1 MITLNIHTIILAAG
15 KGTRMNTNLPK
26 VMQPLGGHTL
36 ISRVIKTAKTSSK
49 KISVIV
55 GHQKDQLKEHIASID
70 PTIQTADQNEQ
81 LGTAHAVKTASHLI
95 KDNEKVLILYGDV
108 PLIRNETIEELISSE
123 QECTLL
129 SMKLNDPTGYGRII
143 TNQENLAIRIIEQ
156 KDASAE
162 ERKIQEVFT
171 GILLIDGSLLK
182 PVLEEINNQ
191 NAANEYYLTD
201 LVEILYAK
209 GVKINCI
216 QANPAEVAGA
226 NNKHELH
233 ELESILRKMSA
244 EKLLEQGITL
254 LDAARIDVRGEVEA
268 GKDCSVD
275 VNVIFEGK
283 VTLGN
288 NVTIKSN
295 VVLQDVS
302 IGDNTIIES
311 FSHLSSA
318 KVGSNCNIGPYARLR
333 EGSEISNDVQIGNF
347 VETKKTKLG
356 DGAKANHLAYLG
368 DSEIGDKTN
377 IGAGTITCNYDG
389 TSKHKTTIGEG
400 SFIGTNSSLVAPV
413 NIGKG
418 AYVGA
423 GSVITK
429 DVPDESLA
437 IGRGKQVT
445 KEGWAKNKK

>member
-1 MITLNIHTIILAAG
+1 MNIHTIILAAG

-36 ISRVIKTAKTSSK
+36 ISHVIKTAKTNSK
-49 KISVIV
+49 DVTVVV
-55 GHQKDQLKEHIASID
+55 GHQKDLLKEHIASID
-70 PTIQTADQNEQ
+70 QNIQTVDQNEQ
-81 LGTAHAVKTASHLI
+81 LGTAHAVKTAAHLI
-95 KDNEKVLILYGDV
+95 QDNEKVLVLYGDV
-108 PLIRNETIEELISSE
+108 PLISNETIEALISTGG
-123 QECTLL
+123 ECTLL
-129 SMKLNDPTGYGRII
+129 SMMLNDPTGYGRII
-143 TNQENLAIRIIEQ
+143 TNKENLALRIIEQ
-156 KDASAE
+156 KDASSE

-182 PVLEEINNQ
+182 PALDEINNQ

-201 LVEILYAK
+201 LVEILSAK

-216 QANPAEVAGA
+216 QADPAEVVGA

-254 LDAARIDVRGEVEA
+254 LDSARIDVRGEVEA

-283 VTLGN
+283 VTLGD

-302 IGDNTIIES
+302 IGDNSTIDS

-318 KVGSNCNIGPYARLR
+318 TVGSNCNIGPYARLR
-333 EGSEISNDVQIGNF
+333 EGSEIGNNAKVGNF

-368 DSEIGDKTN
+368 DADIGDRTN

-389 TSKHKTTIGEG
+389 NNKHQTTIGEE

-413 NIGKG
+413 EIGKG

-429 DVPDESLA
+429 DVPDEALA
-437 IGRGKQVT
+437 VARGKQVT
-445 KEGWAKNKK
+445 KEDWAKNKK

>member
-1 MITLNIHTIILAAG
+1 LNIHTIILAAG

-36 ISRVIKTAKTSSK
+36 ISHVIKTAKKNSK
-49 KISVIV
+49 NTTVVV
-55 GHQKDQLKEHIASID
+55 GHQKDLLKEHIASID
-70 PTIQTADQNEQ
+70 SNIQTADQDDQ
-81 LGTAHAVKTASHLI
+81 LGTAHAVKTAAHLI
-95 KDNEKVLILYGDV
+95 KEDERVLVLYGDV
-108 PLIRNETIEELISSE
+108 PLISHKTIEALIESG

-129 SMKLNDPTGYGRII
+129 AMKLADPTGYGRIV
-143 TNQENLAIRIIEQ
+143 TNEQNLALRIIEQ
-156 KDASAE
+156 KDASE
-162 ERKIQEVFT
+162 DERKIQDVFT
-171 GILLIDGSLLK
+171 GILLIDGGLL
-182 PVLEEINNQ
+182 LSALDEINNQ

-201 LVEILYAK
+201 LVEILSTK

-216 QANPAEVAGA
+216 QADPTEVLGA

-233 ELESILRKMSA
+233 QLESILRKMSA
-244 EKLLEQGITL
+244 EKLLKQGITL
-254 LDAARIDVRGEVEA
+254 LDATRVDVRGEVEA

-283 VTLGN
+283 VSLGE

-295 VVLQDVS
+295 VVLQDVY
-302 IGDNTIIES
+302 IGDNSIVES

-318 KVGSNCNIGPYARLR
+318 TVGSNCSIGPYARLR
-333 EGSEISNDVQIGNF
+333 EGSEIGDNAKIGNF

-368 DSEIGDKTN
+368 DAEIGDKTN

-389 TSKHKTTIGEG
+389 ANKHKTTIGEE

-429 DVPDESLA
+429 DVPDEALA
-437 IGRGKQVT
+437 VGRGKQVT
-445 KEGWAKNKK
+445 KEDWAKNKK

>member
-1 MITLNIHTIILAAG
+1 LNIHTIILAAG

-36 ISRVIKTAKTSSK
+36 ISHVIKTAKTNSK
-49 KISVIV
+49 DVTVVV
-55 GHQKDQLKEHIASID
+55 GHQKDLLKEHIASID
-70 PTIQTADQNEQ
+70 PNIQTVDQNEQ
-81 LGTAHAVKTASHLI
+81 LGTAHAVKTATHLI
-95 KDNEKVLILYGDV
+95 QDNEKVLVLYGDV
-108 PLIRNETIEELISSE
+108 PLISNETIETLISSG

-129 SMKLNDPTGYGRII
+129 SMMLNDPTGYGRII
-143 TNQENLAIRIIEQ
+143 TNKENLALRIIEQ
-156 KDASAE
+156 KDASSE

-182 PVLEEINNQ
+182 LALDEINNQ

-201 LVEILYAK
+201 LVEILSAK

-216 QANPAEVAGA
+216 QANPAEVVGA
-226 NNKHELH
+226 NNKYELH

-254 LDAARIDVRGEVEA
+254 IDTARIDVRGEVEA

-283 VTLGN
+283 VTLGD

-302 IGDNTIIES
+302 IGDNSVIDS
-311 FSHLSSA
+311 FSHLSSTT
-318 KVGSNCNIGPYARLR
+318 VGSNCNIGPYARLR
-333 EGSEISNDVQIGNF
+333 EGSEIGNNAKVGNF

-368 DSEIGDKTN
+368 DADIGDRTN

-389 TSKHKTTIGEG
+389 TNKHQTTIGKE
-400 SFIGTNSSLVAPV
+400 SFIGTNSSLVAPI

-423 GSVITK
+423 GSTITK
-429 DVPDESLA
+429 DVPDEALA
-437 IGRGKQVT
+437 VGRGKQVI
-445 KEGWAKNKK
+445 KEDWAKNKK

>member
-1 MITLNIHTIILAAG
+1 MNIHTIILAAG
-15 KGTRMNTNLPK
+15 QGTRMNTNLPK
-26 VMQPLGGHTL
+26 VMQPLGGQSL
-36 ISRVIKTAKTSSK
+36 ISHVIKTAKESSK
-49 KISVIV
+49 NITVVV
-55 GHQKDQLKEHIASID
+55 GHEKALLKQHLATID
-70 PTIQTADQNEQ
+70 PQILTADQDEQ
-81 LGTAHAVKTASHLI
+81 LGTAHAVKTAAHLI
-95 KDNEKVLILYGDV
+95 KDGEKVLVLYGDV
-108 PLIRNETIEELISSE
+108 PLISSRTIAALIDSG

-129 SMKLNDPTGYGRII
+129 SMILTDPTGYGRVV
-143 TNQENLAIRIIEQ
+143 TNDHNQALKIIEQ
-156 KDASAE
+156 KDASDD
-162 ERKIQEVFT
+162 ERLIQEVFT
-171 GILLIDGSLLK
+171 GILLIDGQLLK
-182 PVLEEINNQ
+182 SALEDISNQ

-201 LVEILYAK
+201 LVEILSAK

-216 QANPAEVAGA
+216 QANPSEVMGA
-226 NNKHELH
+226 NNKKELH
-233 ELESILRKMSA
+233 ELESILRNMSS

-254 LDAARIDVRGEVEA
+254 LDATRVDVRGKVEA

-283 VTLGN
+283 VNLGN

-302 IGDNTIIES
+302 IGDNSVIES

-318 KVGSNCNIGPYARLR
+318 IVGSNCNIGPYARLR
-333 EGSEISNDVQIGNF
+333 EGSEIGDNAKIGNF

-368 DSEIGDKTN
+368 DADIGKKTN
-377 IGAGTITCNYDG
+377 VGAGTITCNYDG
-389 TSKHKTTIGEG
+389 TSKHKTSIGEE
-400 SFIGTNSSLVAPV
+400 SFIGTNASLVAPV

-429 DVPDESLA
+429 DVPDEALA
-437 IGRGKQVT
+437 VGRGKQVI
-445 KEGWAKNKK
+445 KEDWAKNKK

>member
-1 MITLNIHTIILAAG
+1 MNIHTIILAAG
-15 KGTRMNTNLPK
+15 QGIRMNTNLPK
-26 VMQPLGGHTL
+26 VMQPLGGQTL
-36 ISRVIKTAKTSSK
+36 ISHVINTAQQNSK
-49 KISVIV
+49 NITVVV
-55 GHQKDQLKEHIASID
+55 GHQKALLKEHIATID
-70 PTIQTADQNEQ
+70 PQIQTTDQDDQ
-81 LGTAHAVKTASHLI
+81 LGTAHAVKTVAHLI
-95 KDNEKVLILYGDV
+95 QDDEKVLVLYGDV
-108 PLIRNETIEELISSE
+108 PLISSATIKALVASG
-123 QECTLL
+123 QECALL
-129 SMKLNDPTGYGRII
+129 SMILKDPTGYGRIV
-143 TNQENLAIRIIEQ
+143 TNEQDQALRIIEQ

-162 ERKIQEVFT
+162 ERLIQEVFT

-182 PVLEEINNQ
+182 SALDDINNQ

-201 LVEILYAK
+201 LVEILSGK
-209 GVKINCI
+209 GVKIKCI
-216 QANPAEVAGA
+216 QANPTEVVGA
-226 NNKHELH
+226 NNKKELH
-233 ELESILRKMSA
+233 ELESILRNMSA
-244 EKLLEQGITL
+244 EKLLEQGITI
-254 LDAARIDVRGEVEA
+254 LDVTRVDVRGEVEA

-283 VTLGN
+283 VTLGQ

-295 VVLQDVS
+295 VVLQNVS
-302 IGDNTIIES
+302 IGDNTTIEA

-318 KVGSNCNIGPYARLR
+318 TVGSNCNIGPYARLR
-333 EGSEISNDVQIGNF
+333 EGSEIGDDAKIGNF

-368 DSEIGDKTN
+368 DAEIGSNTN

-389 TSKHKTTIGEG
+389 TNKHKTTIGDE

-429 DVPDESLA
+429 DVPDKALA
-437 IGRGKQVT
+437 VGRGKQVI
-445 KEGWAKNKK
+445 KEDWAKNKK

>member
-1 MITLNIHTIILAAG
+1 MNIHTIILAAG

-26 VMQPLGGHTL
+26 VMQPLGGQSL
-36 ISRVIKTAKTSSK
+36 ISHVIKTAKESSK
-49 KISVIV
+49 NITVVI
-55 GHQKDQLKEHIASID
+55 GHEKALLKQHLATID
-70 PTIQTADQNEQ
+70 PQILTADQDEQ
-81 LGTAHAVKTASHLI
+81 LGTAHAVKTAAHLI
-95 KDNEKVLILYGDV
+95 KDGEKVLVLYGDV
-108 PLIRNETIEELISSE
+108 PLISSRTIAALIDSG

-129 SMKLNDPTGYGRII
+129 SMILTDPTGYGRVV
-143 TNQENLAIRIIEQ
+143 TNDQNQALKIIEQ
-156 KDASAE
+156 KDASDD
-162 ERKIQEVFT
+162 ERLIQEVFT
-171 GILLIDGSLLK
+171 GILLIDGQLLK
-182 PVLEEINNQ
+182 EALEDINNQ

-201 LVEILYAK
+201 LVEILSAK

-216 QANPAEVAGA
+216 QANPSEVMGA
-226 NNKHELH
+226 NNKKELH
-233 ELESILRKMSA
+233 ELESILRNMGS
-244 EKLLEQGITL
+244 EKLLEPGITL
-254 LDAARIDVRGEVEA
+254 LDATRVDVRGDVEA
-268 GKDCSVD
+268 GKDCSID

-302 IGDNTIIES
+302 IGDNSVIES

-318 KVGSNCNIGPYARLR
+318 IVGSNCNIGPYARLR
-333 EGSEISNDVQIGNF
+333 EGSEIGDNVKIGNF

-368 DSEIGDKTN
+368 DADIGKKTN
-377 IGAGTITCNYDG
+377 VGAGTITCNYDG
-389 TSKHKTTIGEG
+389 TNKHKTSIGEE

-429 DVPDESLA
+429 DVPDEALA
-437 IGRGKQVT
+437 VGRGKQVI
-445 KEGWAKNKK
+445 KEDWAKNKK

>member
-1 MITLNIHTIILAAG
+1 MNIHTIILAAG

-26 VMQPLGGHTL
+26 VMQPLGGQTL
-36 ISRVIKTAKTSSK
+36 ISHVIKTAKVSSK
-49 KISVIV
+49 DITIIV
-55 GHQKDQLKEHIASID
+55 GHQKDLLKEHITSID
-70 PTIQTADQNEQ
+70 PNIQTTEQNEQ

-95 KDNEKVLILYGDV
+95 KDDEKVLILYGDV
-108 PLIRNETIEELISSE
+108 PLISSETIETLINAE
-123 QECTLL
+123 KDCTLL
-129 SMKLNDPTGYGRII
+129 SMKLNDPTGYGRIM
-143 TNQENLAIRIIEQ
+143 TDDKNLATKIIEQ
-156 KDASAE
+156 KDASE
-162 ERKIQEVFT
+162 DERKIQEVFT
-171 GILLIDGSLLK
+171 GILLIDGSLLR
-182 PVLEEINNQ
+182 PALDEINNQ
-191 NAANEYYLTD
+191 NAANEFYLTD

-216 QANPAEVAGA
+216 QANPIEVLGA

-244 EKLLEQGITL
+244 EKLLQQGITL
-254 LDAARIDVRGEVEA
+254 LDATRVDVRGNVEA

-275 VNVIFEGK
+275 VNVIFEGT
-283 VTLGN
+283 VILGE

-302 IGDNTIIES
+302 IGDNSVIES

-318 KVGSNCNIGPYARLR
+318 TVGSNCNIGPYARLR
-333 EGSEISNDVQIGNF
+333 EGSEIGNNAKVGNF

-368 DSEIGDKTN
+368 DADIGSKTN

-389 TSKHKTTIGEG
+389 TNKHQTTIGEE

-429 DVPDESLA
+429 DVPDEALA
-437 IGRGKQVT
+437 VGRGKQVI
-445 KEGWAKNKK
+445 KEDWAKNKK